1 MTVPSRPGRGLIVGV
16 ATGVLPL
23 LLAGCLSGSSKSSNG
38 GSGANNN
45 TSSTINMTVAFSGSQ
60 FDDFKASLAPYAE
73 SQGIKLN
80 LVSDSNFNADIVNK
94 VKAGN
99 IPDIAMFPQPG
110 ILIQFAEQGKLVD
123 LNSVLDIP
131 ALRSQMV
138 TGILDPGTSNGKVY
152 GIPPSI
158 NVKSLVFYPKKAWA
172 AMNLQAPTSLDG
184 LLRLSNDL
192 KAKGK
197 TPWCLGLESGTGTG
211 WPATDWMEQLVLDFG
226 GTSQYNDWITH
237 KIKFDSPLVNRAA
250 NYFDKI
256 FATPGY
262 VNGGRKSIVS
272 TNFGTAGNPMFN
284 ANFTS
289 SNPGCY
295 MYKQGSFLVAPGFF
309 PAQILANEDANI
321 GAFEFPG
328 TTASSKPVEGGG
340 DLAALFS
347 GKNPNAVKLMKYMLQ
362 PTFGISA
369 AKKSDLISPF
379 KSFDGSNYPSELYRS
394 MAAIATKAT
403 AFAFD
408 ASDAMPG
415 QVGSG
420 SFWRQMVAW
429 VNGTTSKTSALKAI
443 DDSWPT
449 N

>member
-1 MTVPSRPGRGLIVGV
+1 MTVPRRPSTRLMAIAAAGV
-16 ATGVLPL
+16 APL
-23 LLAGCLSGSSKSSNG
+23 LLAGCLAGSSKSASG
-38 GSGANNN
+38 GSGANKN

-60 FDDFKASLAPYAE
+60 LDDFKASLAPYAQ

-80 LVSDSNFNADIVNK
+80 LVSDPNFNADIVNK

-110 ILIQFAEQGKLVD
+110 ILQQFAQQGKVAD
-123 LNSVLDIP
+123 LDSVLDVA

-138 TGILDPGTSNGKVY
+138 TGITEPGTVNGKVY

-172 AMNLQAPTSLDG
+172 AMGLKPPTSLDD
-184 LLRLSNDL
+184 LLALSNDL
-192 KAKGK
+192 VAKGK
-197 TPWCLGLESGTGTG
+197 TPWCLGVESGPGTG

-226 GTSQYNDWITH
+226 GTSKYKDWVTH
-237 KIKFDSPLVNRAA
+237 KIKFDSPLVNQAA
-250 NYFDKI
+250 DYFQKI
-256 FATPGY
+256 FATRGY

-272 TNFGTAGNPMFN
+272 TNFGTGGNPMFN
-284 ANFTS
+284 AKFTS
-289 SNPGCY
+289 SDPGCF

-309 PAQILANEDANI
+309 PGQILANEDANI

-328 TTASSKPVEGGG
+328 TTARSKPVEGGG

-347 GKNPNAVKLMKYMLQ
+347 GNNANAVKLMKYMLT
-362 PTFGISA
+362 PSFGVAA
-369 AKKSDLISPF
+369 AKKSDFISPF
-379 KSFDGSNYPSELYRS
+379 KSFDPSNYPSELYRT
-394 MAAIATKAT
+394 MAAIATNAT

-443 DDSWPT
+443 DDSWPAK
-449 N
+449 